1 MRRLAR
7 CRGLRRE
14 SGNAVLELA
23 LVLSLLG
30 IPLLLGTIEMGYVVY
45 YSVEVSDAANAG
57 ALYGMQDI
65 AFANNTTGIT
75 AAAQADAPDFGAN
88 LAVTPYAYYA
98 CTIAVG
104 GTQYPISSYTQT
116 QATAKCTGNGDQ
128 ALEFLQVSTSATVKP
143 PITLPGLSKTY
154 TVYGNSVLE
163 VEQ

>member
-1 MRRLAR
+1 MREMSQSSLRTLRGPWMRRLAR
-7 CRGLRRE
+7 CRGLGGE
-14 SGNAVLELA
+14 SGNALLELA

-30 IPLLLGTIEMGYVVY
+30 IPLLLGTVEMGYVVY

-88 LAVTPYAYYA
+88 LTVTPYAYYA

-104 GTQYPISSYTQT
+104 G
-116 QATAKCTGNGDQ
+116 
-128 ALEFLQVSTSATVKP
+128 
-143 PITLPGLSKTY
+143 
-154 TVYGNSVLE
+154 
-163 VEQ
+163 